1 MSAGGEVPVSRRLY
15 LTVRDAAHY
24 AGIGEGAM
32 YDYVNGSD
40 PPPLLVIGGRRY
52 VQREGLGRYL
62 EERQTWRYPDGGRGG
77 TGARG

>member
-1 MSAGGEVPVSRRLY
+1 
-15 LTVRDAAHY
+15 
-24 AGIGEGAM
+24 M